1 MQVRPLHE
9 PFPGSPIH
17 GRHDAGRNFILIQ
30 RAGENKA
37 ADYLLENGYSLIERN
52 YRTKGGEV
60 DIIAGKDDVVVFV
73 EVKSLPNG
81 SPELLQTE
89 LNSRKLQRI
98 VKSSQC
104 FLLKH
109 RQYSNSY
116 VRYDVIVIDMPGMPD
131 VYHIENAFTEL
142 L

>member
-1 MQVRPLHE
+1 MNTKIT
-9 PFPGSPIH
+9 G
-17 GRHDAGRNFILIQ
+17 N
-30 RAGENKA
+30 AGEIKA
-37 ADYLLENGYSLIERN
+37 AEYLLKQGYSIIERN

-81 SPELLQTE
+81 GPELLQNE
-89 LNSRKLQRI
+89 LNRRKLQRI
-98 VKSSQC
+98 VKSSKC